1 MLQRGGKKMKL
12 NESNTDRIIR
22 VVLAL
27 VFFVLAF
34 TLKGALVWLMGLL
47 GVVMLV
53 TAIVGF
59 CPIYA
64 LFGISTCSV
73 KTRV

>member
-1 MLQRGGKKMKL
+1 MLARGGKKMKL

-22 VVLAL
+22 VGLAL

-53 TAIVGF
+53 TATVGF